1 MAYSGTRNIS
11 AYLHATLQQRYK
23 HHCCT
28 DESTCKNMQHK
39 MNTAEILKDMH
50 TEHKNMSER
59 MMVLPVDP
67 SQ

>member
-1 MAYSGTRNIS
+1 
-11 AYLHATLQQRYK
+11 
-23 HHCCT
+23 
-28 DESTCKNMQHK
+28 

-50 TEHKNMSER
+50 TKHKNMSER